1 MFTRSTVTGLVGFLG
16 AALLGAGCREPLAPA
31 THDPGPTAV
40 ATSGTIASA
49 TSGIILDQQNSTLNE
64 SGRRF
69 VKGFNPTN
77 PRNGDAIV
85 ATFVWVGS
93 TNIITAVTDHLTNTD
108 WTPVGNTYQ
117 LVEYVTA
124 GGISMATYVATNAQ
138 NIPIAD
144 AAQDNVLAVEA
155 LLSDSA
161 VDGGIWI
168 SAWSGVAGAQAVGA
182 HGSGS
187 GTGSAPTAA
196 HPGPLT
202 VGAPGALVYGVTLSR
217 PPVGLDSPP
226 GFASVDPFGSIG
238 DAVLK
243 ADARYAV
250 QAAAGSVDP
259 QWTWFYDVTQ
269 VGTWLAS
276 GVVLNPPLHL
286 AFTVQPST
294 TLPLLTIQPAVRV
307 AVQDA
312 SGNTVT
318 SFSGQVTIAM

>member
-124 GGISMATYVATNAQ
+124 GGISMATYVPSPMRPRTTCSRSKRCCRIQRWTGESGFPRGAAWRGPRRWAHTAPARARARRRRR
-138 NIPIAD
+138 PI
-144 AAQDNVLAVEA
+144 
-155 LLSDSA
+155 
-161 VDGGIWI
+161 
-168 SAWSGVAGAQAVGA
+168 
-182 HGSGS
+182 
-187 GTGSAPTAA
+187 
-196 HPGPLT
+196 
-202 VGAPGALVYGVTLSR
+202 R
-217 PPVGLDSPP
+217 
-226 GFASVDPFGSIG
+226 DP
-238 DAVLK
+238 
-243 ADARYAV
+243 
-250 QAAAGSVDP
+250 
-259 QWTWFYDVTQ
+259 
-269 VGTWLAS
+269 
-276 GVVLNPPLHL
+276 
-286 AFTVQPST
+286 
-294 TLPLLTIQPAVRV
+294 
-307 AVQDA
+307 
-312 SGNTVT
+312 
-318 SFSGQVTIAM
+318 